1 MFDQQPTIE
10 LLFKQLGLEA
20 SADAIDR
27 FIETHQLGLD
37 IPLHNAPF
45 WSKAQHD
52 FIISNWKKDDDWAMV
67 IDELNQQLH
76 HDSALPS

>member
-1 MFDQQPTIE
+1 MFVQQPTLE
-10 LLFKQLGLEA
+10 LLFEQLGLDA
-20 SADAIDR
+20 SADAIDQ
-27 FIETHQLGLD
+27 FIDTHQLTSD
-37 IPLHNAPF
+37 IPLHKAPF

>member
-27 FIETHQLGLD
+27 FIETQMMKHKL
-37 IPLHNAPF
+37 
-45 WSKAQHD
+45 SKEIEYDRRNYAQTTC
-52 FIISNWKKDDDWAMV
+52 
-67 IDELNQQLH
+67 
-76 HDSALPS
+76 